1 MWKGKTCCENT
12 RGRGD
17 GESTTPK
24 TQKGSEI
31 QWMVKNVI
39 HEEYTAKVIIQF
51 QFEQKWW
58 KSLHANYHYIT
69 RKIGQYRISPY
80 PWGPLYKPYHFK
92 CSTVPRYQKRVYIRN
107 VFRQY
112 HHTISMAVEVSQY
125 HQFSCS
131 ISLYHHII
139 KLISCT
145 TSNSDITIS
154 PISCVEYHIT
164 PQKRSNITIPS
175 LGGWRALVAKKNASI
190 LFYQN
195 QRDKRRRVFI

>member
-1 MWKGKTCCENT
+1 MMWKWKTCCENT

-17 GESTTPK
+17 GESTPTPK

-39 HEEYTAKVIIQF
+39 HKEYMAKVIIQF
-51 QFEQKWW
+51 QFEQKWQ
-58 KSLHANYHYIT
+58 KTLHASYHYIT

-92 CSTVPRYQKRVYIRN
+92 FSTVPRYQKRVYISN

-112 HHTISMAVEVSQY
+112 HHTNSMAMGVSQY

-139 KLISCT
+139 RLMSCT
-145 TSNSDITIS
+145 TSNSNIAIS
-154 PISCVEYHIT
+154 PNVVLTVISPPKKGPISPHHR
-164 PQKRSNITIPS
+164 P
-175 LGGWRALVAKKNASI
+175 LGAS
-190 LFYQN
+190 YREHW
-195 QRDKRRRVFI
+195 QR